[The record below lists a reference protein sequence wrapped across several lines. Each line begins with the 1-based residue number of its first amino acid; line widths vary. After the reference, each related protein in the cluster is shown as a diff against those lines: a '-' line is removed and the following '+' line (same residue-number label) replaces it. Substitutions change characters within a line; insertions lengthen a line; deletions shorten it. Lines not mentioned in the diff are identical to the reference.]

1 MRKTEQWLET
11 RFLIPIRE
19 DARVGNGAG
28 HPAKRWEGLHV
39 RLDDE
44 FGGWSLDSALVKG
57 VYRDPV
63 TGRTVFDESRR
74 YTVALSRR
82 RLPALRRLLRDVAVE
97 FAQEEIY
104 FVISGTVE
112 FIKRRKGH

>member
-1 MRKTEQWLET
+1 
-11 RFLIPIRE
+11 
-19 DARVGNGAG
+19 
-28 HPAKRWEGLHV
+28 
-39 RLDDE
+39 
-44 FGGWSLDSALVKG
+44 VKG

-63 TGRTVFDESRR
+63 TGKTVFDESRR

-104 FVISGTVE
+104 LVISGTVE
-112 FIKRRKGH
+112 LIKRGKGRKEYGTDLQKSSRHSLRP